1 MINSEIHYIPEED
14 KDRLVIIPYISD
26 HGKIVM
32 QSQMNHKLMQLDANF
47 LVNDNM
53 NECMNLEENGL
64 AFTGA
69 INRQIIACAGI
80 KRIWGNVGEGWVLA
94 TYDIWNHPITIARA
108 IKKNF
113 EDLAR
118 DYKFERIQTAVRAD
132 FGIGIR
138 FAKWMGLTNE
148 GLMKKYGFDGTDHYR
163 FARIF

>member
-1 MINSEIHYIPEED
+1 
-14 KDRLVIIPYISD
+14 
-26 HGKIVM
+26 
-32 QSQMNHKLMQLDANF
+32 
-47 LVNDNM
+47 M

-138 FAKWMGLTNE
+138 FAKWMGLSNE

>member
-1 MINSEIHYIPEED
+1 MDED

-69 INRQIIACAGI
+69 INRQVIACAGI

-94 TYDIWNHPITIARA
+94 TYNIWNHPITIARA

-113 EDLAR
+113 EELAIS
-118 DYKFERIQTAVRAD
+118 YKFKRIQTAVRAD

-138 FAKWMGLTNE
+138 FAKWMGLKNE
-148 GLMKKYGFDGTDHYR
+148 GLMKHYGFDGSDHYR

>member
-1 MINSEIHYIPEED
+1 MVNIMDED

-138 FAKWMGLTNE
+138 FAKWMGLSNE
-148 GLMKKYGFDGTDHYR
+148 GLMKKNGFDGTDHYR

>member
-1 MINSEIHYIPEED
+1 
-14 KDRLVIIPYISD
+14 
-26 HGKIVM
+26 
-32 QSQMNHKLMQLDANF
+32 
-47 LVNDNM
+47 
-53 NECMNLEENGL
+53 MNLEENGL

-69 INRQIIACAGI
+69 VNRKIVASAGI

-113 EDLAR
+113 EELA
-118 DYKFERIQTAVRAD
+118 KAHNFKRIQTAVRAD

-138 FAKWMGLTNE
+138 FAKWMGLSNE
-148 GLMKKYGFDGTDHYR
+148 GLMRNYGFDGSDHYR

>member
-1 MINSEIHYIPEED
+1 MVNVMDED

-94 TYDIWNHPITIARA
+94 TYNIWNHPITIARA